1 MEDHLRSEIEALE
14 RELEQMNKEN
24 LEKTKRISDLSQT
37 MSEYKIKAES
47 VSDHEILLVILLEF
61 SYFNPKKL

>member
-1 MEDHLRSEIEALE
+1 MEEHLRSEIEALE

-24 LEKTKRISDLSQT
+24 LEKTKRLSDLSQT

-61 SYFNPKKL
+61 SYLNPKKP